1 MLWELTSLLFFFQ
14 TKNWIILAFVISA
27 PPPHKKPIFV
37 FSKQL
42 FALIWIGY
50 VSIYIVGFKTFPS
63 AYFQQNTPHL

>member
-1 MLWELTSLLFFFQ
+1 MLWELTSLLFIFQ
-14 TKNWIILAFVISA
+14 TKNCIILAFVIR
-27 PPPHKKPIFV
+27 PPPHKKSIFV

-42 FALIWIGY
+42 FAFIWIGY